1 MARLLPEAIHDE
13 RRARAEADFLRR
25 LGAELGD
32 DWTVLHSLNLGASER
47 AGEFEADFVLLH
59 PRGRLTL
66 ELKGG
71 TILCVDGAWWSVNDR
86 GRWRIAPP
94 FHQARRNDHEIQL
107 HLARE
112 LGEADPAADQPHA
125 HAVVFPACDFD
136 LPTIEAPRSRVL
148 DRRSLARPLGEVIP
162 PLLDLALAHWRGRR
176 PGNPD
181 PAPLSPADLG
191 RARGLLRPD
200 LRLTP
205 SLSSDEFDAQLAR
218 LSAEQL
224 AVFRMMDGN
233 PRLRVTGPAGTGK
246 TLMALEACR
255 REARLRPTAR
265 IGLVCF
271 NRLLGRHLAASA
283 AREGLANVVAGT
295 LFRQMDLLLG
305 LDAVPAGSPH
315 AAYAERAALA
325 AAAAEALPESEKLD
339 LLVVDEGQDF
349 RLTPDHLR
357 VLGGLLRGGFAAG
370 RWRWFEDPA
379 QALVYAAA
387 PPAPH
392 PAADAARRELD
403 AAPEARLER
412 NWRNAEPV
420 ALAFARVTGHGSG
433 VGSGFEGPG
442 VAAALAP
449 AGRELDA
456 LDALLRKVVLPRHR
470 PEEVVVLSLR
480 GSGRE
485 LFHGVARLGG
495 VPVAEWD
502 GQSARPGELRVS
514 TVAKAKGLEAHAV
527 VLVDLERLASERD
540 RRAAYVGMSRAK
552 YALYVL
558 AGPEA
563 YEAVTRAAA
572 PPA

>member
-1 MARLLPEAIHDE
+1 MARLLPEAVHDE

-32 DWTVLHSLNLGASER
+32 EWTVLHSLNLGASER

-59 PRGRLTL
+59 PLGRLTL

-71 TILCVDGAWWSVNDR
+71 TILCLDGAWWSVNDR
-86 GRWRIAPP
+86 GRWRLAPP
-94 FHQARRNDHEIQL
+94 FHQARRNDHEIRL
-107 HLARE
+107 HLVRQ
-112 LGEADPAADQPHA
+112 LGEADPVADQPHA

-148 DRRSLARPLGEVIP
+148 DRRALARPLGEVIP
-162 PLLDLALAHWRGRR
+162 PLLGLSLDQWRGRK
-176 PGNPD
+176 PGRPD
-181 PAPLSPADLG
+181 PAPLSAGDLG
-191 RARGLLRPD
+191 RARDLLRPD
-200 LRLTP
+200 LRLAP
-205 SLSSDEFDAQLAR
+205 SLSSEEFDAQLAR

-224 AVFRMMDGN
+224 AVFRMMEGN
-233 PRLRVTGPAGTGK
+233 ARLRVTGPAGTGK

-255 REARLRPTAR
+255 REARLRPGSR

-271 NRLLGRHLAASA
+271 NRLLGRHLAASV
-283 AREGLANVVAGT
+283 AREGLADVAAGT
-295 LFRQMDLLLG
+295 LFRRMDLLLG
-305 LDAVPAGSPH
+305 LEAVPPGSPH
-315 AAYAERAALA
+315 SAYAARAALA
-325 AAAAEALPESEKLD
+325 ADAAEALPESEKLD

-370 RWRWFEDPA
+370 RWRWFEDPD
-379 QALVYAAA
+379 QALVYAAD

-392 PAADAARRELD
+392 PAADAVLRELA

-420 ALAFARVTGHGSG
+420 ALAFARVTGHGAG
-433 VGSGFEGPG
+433 AGSGFEGPG

-449 AGRELDA
+449 PGREAEA
-456 LDALLRKVVLPRHR
+456 LDALLAKVVLARHR
-470 PEEVVVLSLR
+470 PEEVVVLSAR
-480 GSGRE
+480 GAGRE
-485 LFHGVARLGG
+485 SFRGAARLGG
-495 VPVAEWD
+495 LPVAEWE
-502 GQSARPGELRVS
+502 GEAARPGVIRVS

-527 VLVDLERLASERD
+527 VLADLDRLATERE

-563 YEAVTRAAA
+563 YGEVTRAAGGGA
-572 PPA
+572 